1 MIHALVF
8 AMDGATTAISLRI
21 LARRWNSLIKR
32 GTLPRINRGI
42 LAAKPD
48 RKTLCPDL
56 GTIIRTEAQYR
67 QVAVRQRHMAAE
79 DLSGAKT
86 PAGRNHLRT
95 LQVRTRGARWP
106 WSTNTPIGAE
116 PPLLCPPYN
125 RGIGLPI
132 RVHAAALT

>member
-21 LARRWNSLIKR
+21 LAGRWNALIKR

-48 RKTLCPDL
+48 RKTPCPDL
-56 GTIIRTEAQYR
+56 GTIIQTEAQYR

-79 DLSGAKT
+79 NMSGAKT
-86 PAGRNHLRT
+86 PAGRNPIQT
-95 LQVRTRGARWP
+95 LQVRTRDARWACAAANARHAARWP
-106 WSTNTPIGAE
+106 
-116 PPLLCPPYN
+116 
-125 RGIGLPI
+125 
-132 RVHAAALT
+132 